1 MATQYTSILKL
12 ALPTQGELS
21 GTWGTAVNEQVTSMV
36 EEAIAGLKTIDTW
49 STNSATLST
58 ANGATSESRAAI
70 LNLTDTTSDL
80 SGAATLICPAASKVY
95 IVKNATGQAVT
106 VKTAS
111 GTGIAVP
118 NGTTAFLFCDG
129 TNVVEAI
136 NNVTGNLTV
145 GGNAS
150 IGGNLTV
157 TGNATISGSTLTA
170 DTAFV
175 PDTADGATLGT
186 AALEFSDLFLAD
198 GGIINFGNDQDI
210 TLTHAADTSLS
221 LGGAGSTT
229 GLIINNTATDG
240 DPFLS
245 FALSGTQTFT
255 MGIDDGDSD
264 KFKIGT
270 TAIGTNTRLS
280 IDSSGNIDV
289 AGDLT
294 AGGSF
299 IIGSASI
306 AEAELEMIDGIT
318 AGTVAASKAMVVDAN
333 KDIGTIRNLT
343 IDGTFSDGNY
353 TFDTSGNVSGLGTV
367 SSGAITSSGNITSG
381 GSFIIGS
388 ASIAEAELEMIDG
401 ITAGTVA
408 ASKAMVVDSNK
419 DIGTIRN
426 LTIDGTFSDGNYTFD
441 TSGNVSGLG
450 TVSSGAITS
459 SGNITSGG
467 SFIIGSASI
476 AEAELEMIDGITAGT
491 VAASKAMVVDSNKD
505 IGTIRNLT
513 IDGTFSDGNYT
524 FDTSGNVSGLGTVA
538 SGAITSSGVVIGTTF
553 EPSGDTSSGDNA
565 AIGYTSTEGLILTGQ
580 GSTNDVTI
588 KNDADAD
595 VIEIPTGTT
604 NVTMAGNLTVAGDFT
619 VSGTTTTID
628 STTVAVADAMLKLA
642 KDQGTSADAVDFGFY
657 GKYGVGGTAKFAGIF
672 RDQSASGDPFTFFD
686 SLQAEPGTTVNTSGT
701 GYDLADIAAGGATFA
716 DNVTVTGNVTS
727 GGSFII
733 GSASIAEAELEMID
747 GITAGTVAASK
758 AVVVDS
764 NKDIGTIRNLTI
776 DGTFSDGNYTF
787 DTSGNVSGLGT
798 VASGAITSSGNITS
812 GGSFI
817 IGSASIAEAE
827 LEMLDG
833 ITAGTVAASKAV
845 VVDSNK
851 DIGTI
856 RNLTIDGTFSDGNY
870 TFDTS
875 GNVSGLGTVASGA
888 ITSSGNITSG
898 GSFIIGSASIAE
910 AELEMLDGITAGT
923 VAASKAV
930 VVDSNKD
937 IGTIRNLTIDGTF
950 SDGNYTFDTSGNVS
964 GLGTVASGAITSS
977 GKSTFNAGIS
987 VKNGATGPGFIEF
1000 FEDSDHGTN
1009 HVKIQ
1014 ANSSDQSYSG
1024 DITLTLPSTT
1034 GTLLNTVTGATK
1046 GFATAMAIAL

>member
-888 ITSSGNITSG
+888 ITSSG
-898 GSFIIGSASIAE
+898 
-910 AELEMLDGITAGT
+910 
-923 VAASKAV
+923 
-930 VVDSNKD
+930 
-937 IGTIRNLTIDGTF
+937 
-950 SDGNYTFDTSGNVS
+950 
-964 GLGTVASGAITSS
+964 
-977 GKSTFNAGIS
+977 KSTFNAGIS